1 MNILI
6 VGAGG
11 REHTIAWKATQSPL
25 CDKLFVAPGN
35 AGTAQIAENV
45 AIGVSDFDAL
55 AEFSINNNIELIVVG
70 PEEPLVKGIVD
81 YFAADSK
88 LSHIKVFGPGEEGAQ
103 LEGSKD
109 YSKEFMFRHN
119 IPTAKYRAFDKSNV
133 EEGVEY
139 ISKIKGNVVLKA
151 DGLAAGKGV
160 IITDDNQHAQDTF
173 KEMILDKK
181 FGEASSKVVIE
192 EFLDGLELSVF
203 VITDGKEYA
212 ILPEAKD
219 YKRIGEGDTGLNT
232 GGMGALSP
240 VPFASDDFM
249 KKIEDRIV
257 KPTIDGLAKENISY
271 RGFIFFG
278 LIKVDG
284 EPQVIEYNV
293 RMGDPE
299 TEVVLLRL
307 ENDLIELINGA
318 FVGTLGSQTATFTK
332 EAASTVMLVAG
343 GYPEAYEKGDEISGF
358 DKVEGV
364 IPFHAGT
371 TTKDGKVV
379 TNGGRVIAVSAL
391 GNTIA
396 DALDKSNKAAQQITW
411 KGRYYRTDLGFDIIN
426 K

>member
-11 REHTIAWKATQSPL
+11 REHTIAWRATQSPL

-35 AGTAQIAENV
+35 AGTAQIAENI
-45 AIGVSDFDAL
+45 AIGVTDFDAL
-55 AEFSINNNIELIVVG
+55 AEFSIHNNIALIIVG
-70 PEEPLVKGIVD
+70 PEEPLVRGIVD
-81 YFAADSK
+81 YFANDEK
-88 LSHIKVFGPGEEGAQ
+88 LSHIKVFGPGKEGAQ

-119 IPTAKYRAFDKSNV
+119 IPTAKYKAFDKSNV
-133 EEGVEY
+133 EEGVKY
-139 ISKIKGNVVLKA
+139 ISKIEGNVVLKA

-203 VITDGKEYA
+203 VITDGKEYV

-240 VPFASDDFM
+240 VPFANDAFM

-257 KPTIDGLAKENISY
+257 KPTIDGLLKKIS
-271 RGFIFFG
+271 
-278 LIKVDG
+278 
-284 EPQVIEYNV
+284 P
-293 RMGDPE
+293 
-299 TEVVLLRL
+299 TE
-307 ENDLIELINGA
+307 DL
-318 FVGTLGSQTATFTK
+318 FS
-332 EAASTVMLVAG
+332 LV
-343 GYPEAYEKGDEISGF
+343 
-358 DKVEGV
+358 
-364 IPFHAGT
+364 
-371 TTKDGKVV
+371 
-379 TNGGRVIAVSAL
+379 
-391 GNTIA
+391 
-396 DALDKSNKAAQQITW
+396 
-411 KGRYYRTDLGFDIIN
+411 
-426 K
+426 

>member
-11 REHTIAWKATQSPL
+11 REHTIAWKAKQSPL

-45 AIGVSDFDAL
+45 AIDVADFEAL
-55 AEFSINNNIELIVVG
+55 ADFSINNNIELIIVG

-81 YFAADSK
+81 YFEADPK
-88 LSHIKVFGPGEEGAQ
+88 LKHIKVFGPGKEGAQ

-119 IPTAKYRAFDKSNV
+119 IPTAKYKAFDASNV

-139 ISKIKGNVVLKA
+139 ISKIEGNVVLKA

-181 FGEASSKVVIE
+181 FGEASAKVVIE
-192 EFLDGLELSVF
+192 EFLDGVELSVF
-203 VITDGKEYA
+203 VITDGKDYA

-240 VPFASDDFM
+240 VPFADDAFM
-249 KKIEDRIV
+249 QKIEDRIV

-278 LIKVDG
+278 LIKVNG
-284 EPQVIEYNV
+284 EPEVIEYNV

-299 TEVVLLRL
+299 TEVVMLRL
-307 ENDLIELINGA
+307 ENDLIELIDGA
-318 FVGTLGSQTATFTK
+318 FTGTLGSQKATFTK
-332 EAASTVMLVAG
+332 KAASTVMLVAG
-343 GYPEAYEKGDEISGF
+343 GYPEAYEKGDEISGLET
-358 DKVEGV
+358 VEDV

-371 TTKDGKVV
+371 THKNGKIV

-391 GNTIA
+391 GDTIS
-396 DALDKSNKAAQQITW
+396 DALSKSNKAAQQITW
-411 KGRYYRTDLGFDIIN
+411 NGRYYRTDLGFDII